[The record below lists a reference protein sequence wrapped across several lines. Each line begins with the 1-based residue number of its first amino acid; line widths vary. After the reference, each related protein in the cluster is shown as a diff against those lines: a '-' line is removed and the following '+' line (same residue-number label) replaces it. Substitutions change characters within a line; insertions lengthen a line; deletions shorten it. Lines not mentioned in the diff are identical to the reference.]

1 MPQSFMIAKEMFGL
15 LIIVVIFSFPL
26 LLSQTGYSST
36 TSEAITIPTSATGN
50 PDVSN
55 VSTRSDIAPSSAI
68 LSSLFNQVNGSVLEI
83 ITHGET
89 SNPKISINGMPLG
102 AAFESTG
109 SGFIYDKRGNIVTNY
124 HVIENAQQI
133 YVKFSSGNS
142 YPAKLIGQDIYSDL
156 AVIQVC
162 SSALFK
168 ERIIPLPLADSSSD
182 YKVGDPVVAIG
193 SPQGLTS
200 SLSQGIV
207 SQVNRVNLDLITNTF
222 FTGDLIQTDAD
233 INPGNSG
240 GPLLN
245 LNGEVIGV
253 NDLILLDPE
262 TGAALPGLNFAISS
276 NTVKRVVPSLI
287 TQGSY
292 SHPWLGIKMIDVNP
306 FVADTLG
313 LENASGI
320 FITTVLPDS
329 PAELAGIEPGNI
341 IFGIDRKV
349 TRDIAQFVNYIEG
362 SKSPGDNVVLYV
374 LTNDG
379 ASITVPVV
387 LGERQEVI

>member
-1 MPQSFMIAKEMFGL
+1 MFTKNML
-15 LIIVVIFSFPL
+15 VIFSIVAISFSSPL
-26 LLSQTGYSST
+26 LFQLCYSSSGISTST
-36 TSEAITIPTSATGN
+36 TNAIN
-50 PDVSN
+50 SN
-55 VSTRSDIAPSSAI
+55 ISNISDITPSSTI
-68 LSSLFNQVNGSVLEI
+68 LSSLFNKVNGSVIEI

-102 AAFESTG
+102 AVFESTG
-109 SGFIYDKRGNIVTNY
+109 SGFIYDKRGNIVSNY

-156 AVIQVC
+156 AVIQMH

-168 ERIIPLPLADSSSD
+168 ERIIPLPLADSASD

-193 SPQGLTS
+193 SPQGLTI

-207 SQVNRVNLDLITNTF
+207 SQKNRVNLDLITNNI
-222 FTGDLIQTDAD
+222 FTGGLIQTDAD

-253 NDLILLDPE
+253 NDLILLDPD
-262 TGAALPGLNFAISS
+262 TGVALPGLNFAISS
-276 NTVKRVVPSLI
+276 DTVKRVVPSLI
-287 TQGSY
+287 SQGSY

-306 FVADTLG
+306 FIADTLD

-341 IFGIDRKV
+341 IFGIDRKG
-349 TRDIAQFVNYIEG
+349 TRDIAQFVNYIE
-362 SKSPGDNVVLYV
+362 STKSLDDSVTLDV
-374 LTNDG
+374 LTNDR
-379 ASITVPVV
+379 ARRPVSV
-387 LGERQEVI
+387 ILGERQ

>member
-1 MPQSFMIAKEMFGL
+1 MAC
-15 LIIVVIFSFPL
+15 
-26 LLSQTGYSST
+26 
-36 TSEAITIPTSATGN
+36 
-50 PDVSN
+50 
-55 VSTRSDIAPSSAI
+55 R
-68 LSSLFNQVNGSVLEI
+68 LE
-83 ITHGET
+83 
-89 SNPKISINGMPLG
+89 

-156 AVIQVC
+156 AVIQVR
-162 SSALFK
+162 SSALFE

-193 SPQGLTS
+193 SPQGLNS
-200 SLSQGIV
+200 SLSQGII

-362 SKSPGDNVVLYV
+362 SKSPGDNVVLDV

-379 ASITVPVV
+379 ANVTVPVV
-387 LGERQEVI
+387 LGERQVVI

>member
-1 MPQSFMIAKEMFGL
+1 MITHEI
-15 LIIVVIFSFPL
+15 LIIVIISFFPL
-26 LLSQTGYSST
+26 LLLIQTGYSSNGL
-36 TSEAITIPTSATGN
+36 EEITIPTSVTTDNPGVPNEDVDTG
-50 PDVSN
+50 PDIV
-55 VSTRSDIAPSSAI
+55 PSSAI
-68 LSSLFNQVNGSVLEI
+68 LSSLFNKVNGSVIEI

-109 SGFIYDKRGNIVTNY
+109 SGFIYDKRGNIVTNF

-156 AVIQVC
+156 AVIQVHT
-162 SSALFK
+162 SALFK
-168 ERIIPLPLADSSSD
+168 ERIIPLPLADSAPD

-207 SQVNRVNLDLITNTF
+207 SQINRVNLDLITNTF
-222 FTGDLIQTDAD
+222 FTGGLIQTDAD

-276 NTVKRVVPSLI
+276 DTVNRVVPSLI
-287 TQGSY
+287 SKGSY
-292 SHPWLGIKMIDVNP
+292 SHPWLGIKIIDVNP
-306 FVADTLG
+306 FIADTLG

-329 PAELAGIEPGNI
+329 PAELAAIEPGSI
-341 IFGIDRKV
+341 IFGVDAKV
-349 TRDIAQFVNYIEG
+349 TKDIAQFVNYIEG
-362 SKSPGDNVVLYV
+362 SKVPYDNIVLGV
-374 LTNDG
+374 LANNGTR
-379 ASITVPVV
+379 IPVAV
-387 LGERQEVI
+387 ALGERQ

>member
-1 MPQSFMIAKEMFGL
+1 MPQSFMIANEMFGL

-36 TSEAITIPTSATGN
+36 TSEAITIPTPATGN

-55 VSTRSDIAPSSAI
+55 VRTRSDIAPSSAI
-68 LSSLFNQVNGSVLEI
+68 LSTLFSKVNGSVLEI

-156 AVIQVC
+156 AVIQVR
-162 SSALFK
+162 SSALFE

-193 SPQGLTS
+193 SPQGLNS
-200 SLSQGIV
+200 SLSQGII

-262 TGAALPGLNFAISS
+262 TGAPYQA
-276 NTVKRVVPSLI
+276 
-287 TQGSY
+287 
-292 SHPWLGIKMIDVNP
+292 
-306 FVADTLG
+306 
-313 LENASGI
+313 
-320 FITTVLPDS
+320 
-329 PAELAGIEPGNI
+329 
-341 IFGIDRKV
+341 
-349 TRDIAQFVNYIEG
+349 
-362 SKSPGDNVVLYV
+362 
-374 LTNDG
+374 
-379 ASITVPVV
+379 
-387 LGERQEVI
+387 

>member
-1 MPQSFMIAKEMFGL
+1 MTFIENMIFISA
-15 LIIVVIFSFPL
+15 IVVMSFSSPL
-26 LLSQTGYSST
+26 ICYSSSPDSNFT
-36 TSEAITIPTSATGN
+36 TYASDPRMSESS
-50 PDVSN
+50 DN
-55 VSTRSDIAPSSAI
+55 VPSYTV
-68 LSSLFNQVNGSVLEI
+68 LSSLFNKVNGSVIEI

-156 AVIQVC
+156 AVIQVH

-168 ERIIPLPLADSSSD
+168 ERIIPLPLSDSESD
-182 YKVGDPVVAIG
+182 YKVGDPVIAIG

-207 SQVNRVNLDLITNTF
+207 SQINRVNLDLITNTYY
-222 FTGDLIQTDAD
+222 TGGLIQTDAD

-245 LNGEVIGV
+245 LEGEVIGV
-253 NDLILLDPE
+253 NDLILFDPE
-262 TGAALPGLNFAISS
+262 TGAAFPGLNFAISS
-276 NTVKRVVPSLI
+276 DTVKRVVPSLI
-287 TQGSY
+287 SQGTY

-306 FVADTLG
+306 FIAETLD

-320 FITTVLPDS
+320 FITTVLPGS
-329 PAELAGIEPGNI
+329 PAELAAIEPGSI
-341 IFGIDRKV
+341 IFGVDAKV
-349 TRDIAQFVNYIEG
+349 TRDIAQFVNYIER
-362 SKSPGDNVVLYV
+362 STSPDDNIVLDV
-374 LTNDG
+374 LANNGTR
-379 ASITVPVV
+379 IPVV
-387 LGERQEVI
+387 VALGERQ

>member
-1 MPQSFMIAKEMFGL
+1 MMVINNIL
-15 LIIVVIFSFPL
+15 LIFVIVVMSFSPFL
-26 LLSQTGYSST
+26 LFQLSYSASVISNT
-36 TSEAITIPTSATGN
+36 NTSLN
-50 PDVSN
+50 SN
-55 VSTRSDIAPSSAI
+55 VSNKFNIAPSSTT
-68 LSSLFNQVNGSVLEI
+68 LSSLFNKVNGSVIEI
-83 ITHGET
+83 ISHGET

-102 AAFESTG
+102 AAFESAG

-156 AVIQVC
+156 AVIQVD

-168 ERIIPLPLADSSSD
+168 ERIIPLPLADSASG
-182 YKVGDPVVAIG
+182 YKVGDQVVAIG

-222 FTGDLIQTDAD
+222 FTGGLIQTDAD

-245 LNGEVIGV
+245 LEGEVIGV
-253 NDLILLDPE
+253 NDLVLLDPE

-276 NTVKRVVPSLI
+276 DTVRRVVPALI
-287 TQGSY
+287 SQGSY

-306 FVADTLG
+306 SIADTLG

-329 PAELAGIEPGNI
+329 PAELAAIEPGNI
-341 IFGIDRKV
+341 VFGIDKNI
-349 TRDIAQFVNYIEG
+349 TRDIAQFVNYIEEN
-362 SKSPGDNVVLYV
+362 KSPGDNVMLDI
-374 LTNDG
+374 LTNNG
-379 ASITVPVV
+379 SRRPVTVV
-387 LGERQEVI
+387 LEERQ